1 MNLLSHFAQPL
12 WLLAGVGVLP
22 CVLLLYFGFDRLQRR
37 RRVAFS
43 QARDTDSALFGVS
56 RALLWSK
63 RVVFCLAVLMVCV
76 ALARPLGPMQM
87 QESERRGLDILFAI
101 DTSRSMLTPDVKPDR
116 LTRAKLAIEDLIDHL
131 GGDSVGLVAFAGE
144 AFLQAPV
151 TNDYEAF
158 RETLDSL
165 DTHTIALGGTDI
177 AAAIRL
183 SEATLAQRGD
193 TQKVVVLLTDGEDLA
208 GDAVL
213 AAQAAAKKGVLIFTV
228 GVGTEAGELIPITDG
243 AGGTQF
249 VKDPQGNFVK
259 SRLDSDMLTQIAA
272 ATGGVYTPLGPQ
284 GQGVVSLY
292 EARLKGFAQRQHGD
306 RQVAVYAE
314 LFQWPMGVAIALL
327 ILEWLLGV
335 SVRRRVLVTAPANAV
350 RAAALLVGLV
360 LITIPRAWS
369 SPLTAQEE
377 YDNGQYAQAQRDYVQ
392 SLKADP
398 TQTQLQ
404 FNLGTAAYK
413 AGDFTTAAAA
423 FNSALKTRDVP
434 LQQSAY
440 YNLANTLFRQGEK
453 GATSDPQT
461 TMKTWQQA
469 IGAYD
474 TALQIKPSDGDAKFN
489 RDVVRMRL
497 AQLQRQQ
504 QKKQNQNQNQ
514 NQNDQNKD
522 PDKQDQKSQ
531 QKNQGQQGQQD
542 QRQKPGQQGQPDQR
556 NAQNQQQPQ
565 NQQPQN
571 QQQQNQ
577 PGQQNPQNPQQQQGQ
592 QPSGPTQ
599 AQPDQQPGQKP
610 QQVAGAAQ
618 DIGKPNQMTQLEAEQ
633 LLDSAKGEERH
644 LGIGVR
650 DGKPENRPVI
660 PLKDW

>member
-1 MNLLSHFAQPL
+1 MSLVSQFGEPL
-12 WLLAGVGVLP
+12 WLLAGLGALP
-22 CVLLLYFGFDRLQRR
+22 CVLLLYWGFDRLQRR
-37 RRVAFS
+37 RVVAFS
-43 QARDTDSALFGVS
+43 QARDSDAALFRVS
-56 RALLWSK
+56 RALLWGK

-116 LTRAKLAIEDLIDHL
+116 LTRAKLAVEDLIDHL

-183 SEATLAQRGD
+183 SESTLALRGD
-193 TQKVVVLLTDGEDLA
+193 TQKVMVLITDGEDLA
-208 GDAVL
+208 GDALL

-228 GVGTEAGELIPITDG
+228 GVGTEAGELIPIPDG
-243 AGGTQF
+243 AGGTHF
-249 VKDPQGNFVK
+249 VKDPEGNFVK
-259 SRLDSDMLTQIAA
+259 SRLDSDMLMQIAA
-272 ATGGVYTPLGPQ
+272 VTGGVYTPLGPQ
-284 GQGVVSLY
+284 GQGVVSVY
-292 EARLKGFAQRQHGD
+292 EEKLKGFAQRQHGD

-314 LFQWPMGVAIALL
+314 LFQWPMGAAIALL

-335 SVRRRVLVTAPANAV
+335 SVRRRVSVTAPANAV
-350 RAAALLVGLV
+350 RASALIFALA
-360 LITIPRAWS
+360 LITPPHAWS
-369 SPLTAQEE
+369 SPLTAQDE
-377 YDNGQYAQAQRDYVQ
+377 YDNGQYTQAQRDYVQ
-392 SLKADP
+392 SLKEDP
-398 TQTQLQ
+398 TQTRLQ

-440 YNLANTLFRQGEK
+440 YNLANALFRQGEK
-453 GATSDPQT
+453 GATTDPQT

-489 RDVVRMRL
+489 RDVVQMRL

-514 NQNDQNKD
+514 NDKNKD
-522 PDKQDQKSQ
+522 QDKQDQKNQ
-531 QKNQGQQGQQD
+531 QKSQGQQGQQD
-542 QRQKPGQQGQPDQR
+542 PRKQPGQQGQPEQQ
-556 NAQNQQQPQ
+556 NAQNQQQQPNQPQ
-565 NQQPQN
+565 PQSQQHQPNQQN
-571 QQQQNQ
+571 
-577 PGQQNPQNPQQQQGQ
+577 QQNPQQAGQ
-592 QPSGPTQ
+592 R
-599 AQPDQQPGQKP
+599 P
-610 QQVAGAAQ
+610 QQVAAAAQ
-618 DIGKPNQMTQLEAEQ
+618 DIGKPDEMTRLEAEQ

-650 DGKPENRPVI
+650 DGKPENRTAT

>member
-1 MNLLSHFAQPL
+1 MSLISHFGEPL
-12 WLLAGVGVLP
+12 WLLAGLGALP
-22 CVLLLYFGFDRLQRR
+22 GVLLLYWGFDRLQRR

-56 RALLWSK
+56 RPLLWGK

-116 LTRAKLAIEDLIDHL
+116 LTRAKLAVEDLIDHL

-183 SEATLAQRGD
+183 GESTLAQRGD
-193 TQKVVVLLTDGEDLA
+193 TQKVVVLITDGEDLA
-208 GDAVL
+208 GDALL
-213 AAQAAAKKGVLIFTV
+213 AAQAAARKGVLIFTV
-228 GVGTEAGELIPITDG
+228 GVGTEAGELIPIPDG
-243 AGGTQF
+243 AGGTHF
-249 VKDPQGNFVK
+249 VKDPEGNFVK

-292 EARLKGFAQRQHGD
+292 EQRLKGFAQRQHGD

-335 SVRRRVLVTAPANAV
+335 SVRRRAWVTAPANAV
-350 RAAALLVGLV
+350 RASALLIALA
-360 LITIPRAWS
+360 LIGAPRAWS

-392 SLKADP
+392 SLKDDP
-398 TQTQLQ
+398 TQTRLQ

-423 FNSALKTRDVP
+423 FNNALKTRDVP

-440 YNLANTLFRQGEK
+440 YNLANTLFREGEK
-453 GATSDPQT
+453 GATNDPQT

-474 TALQIKPSDGDAKFN
+474 TALQIKPSDRDAKFN
-489 RDVVRMRL
+489 RDVVQMRL
-497 AQLQRQQ
+497 AELQRQQ

-514 NQNDQNKD
+514 NDKNNKNKD
-522 PDKQDQKSQ
+522 QDQQDQKSQ
-531 QKNQGQQGQQD
+531 QKSPGRQGQQD
-542 QRQKPGQQGQPDQR
+542 PRKQPGQQGQPDQR
-556 NAQNQQQPQ
+556 NAQNQP
-565 NQQPQN
+565 PPP
-571 QQQQNQ
+571 NQ

-592 QPSGPTQ
+592 PSGPTQ
-599 AQPDQQPGQKP
+599 AQPDQQAGQKP
-610 QQVAGAAQ
+610 QQVAAAAAQ
-618 DIGKPNQMTQLEAEQ
+618 DIGQPNQMTRLEAEQ

-650 DGKPENRPVI
+650 DGKPENRPTT

>member
-1 MNLLSHFAQPL
+1 MSLLSHFAQPL
-12 WLLAGVGVLP
+12 WLLAGLAALP
-22 CVLLLYFGFDRLQRR
+22 CVLLLYWGFDRLQRR
-37 RRVAFS
+37 RLMAFS
-43 QARDTDSALFGVS
+43 QVRDTDAALFGVS
-56 RALLWSK
+56 RPLLWGK
-63 RVVFCLAVLMVCV
+63 RLAFCLAVLMVCG
-76 ALARPLGPMQM
+76 ALARPLGPIQM

-116 LTRAKLAIEDLIDHL
+116 LTRAKLAVEDLIDHL

-165 DTHTIALGGTDI
+165 DTHTIAFGGTDI

-183 SEATLAQRGD
+183 SESTLAQRGD
-193 TQKVVVLLTDGEDLA
+193 TQKVVVLITDGEDLA
-208 GDAVL
+208 GDALL
-213 AAQAAAKKGVLIFTV
+213 AAQTAARKGVLIFTV
-228 GVGTEAGELIPITDG
+228 GVGTEAGELIPIPDG
-243 AGGTQF
+243 AGGTHF
-249 VKDPQGNFVK
+249 IKDPQGNFVK
-259 SRLDSDMLTQIAA
+259 SRLDADMLTQIAA

-292 EARLKGFAQRQHGD
+292 EERLKGFAQRQHGE

-335 SVRRRVLVTAPANAV
+335 SVRRRVWVTAPANAV
-350 RAAALLVGLV
+350 RASALLIALA

-369 SPLTAQEE
+369 SPLTAQQE
-377 YDNGQYAQAQRDYVQ
+377 YDDGQYAQAQRDYVQ
-392 SLKADP
+392 SLKEDP
-398 TQTQLQ
+398 TQTRLQ

-413 AGDFTTAAAA
+413 AGDFPAAATA
-423 FNSALKTRDVP
+423 FNNALKTRDVP

-453 GATSDPQT
+453 GATTDPQT

-474 TALQIKPSDGDAKFN
+474 TALQIKPSDRDAKFN
-489 RDVVRMRL
+489 RDLVQMRL
-497 AQLQRQQ
+497 AQLKREQ

-514 NQNDQNKD
+514 NDKNKD
-522 PDKQDQKSQ
+522 QDKQDQKNQ
-531 QKNQGQQGQQD
+531 QKSQGQQGQQD
-542 QRQKPGQQGQPDQR
+542 QRKQPGQQGQPDQR
-556 NAQNQQQPQ
+556 NAQNQPQPQ
-565 NQQPQN
+565 NQQPPP
-571 QQQQNQ
+571 QNQ
-577 PGQQNPQNPQQQQGQ
+577 PN
-592 QPSGPTQ
+592 GPTQ
-599 AQPDQQPGQKP
+599 AQPDQQGGQKP
-610 QQVAGAAQ
+610 QQLAAAAQ
-618 DIGKPNQMTQLEAEQ
+618 DIGKPNEMTRLEAEQ
-633 LLDSAKGEERH
+633 LLDSTKGEERH
-644 LGIGVR
+644 LGVGVR
-650 DGKPENRPVI
+650 DGKPENRPAI